1 MKFGIKMIE
10 QWSFIFKR
18 ELSTPKFHVKWCTWK
33 YCSSFENH
41 WSVEAFL
48 VCYKGHCRKH
58 AANARSDN
66 LWRGKLV
73 KMSSFSRQETY
84 GTRFDENGI
93 REKYYICL
101 QIAVNI
107 GCIMCVF
114 VESQGIETEF
124 YET

>member
-1 MKFGIKMIE
+1 MKHSSSATKGTVESTLLMREVTIYDGANLSKCQVF
-10 QWSFIFKR
+10 QDKR
-18 ELSTPKFHVKWCTWK
+18 HT
-33 YCSSFENH
+33 
-41 WSVEAFL
+41 
-48 VCYKGHCRKH
+48 
-58 AANARSDN
+58 
-66 LWRGKLV
+66 
-73 KMSSFSRQETY
+73 